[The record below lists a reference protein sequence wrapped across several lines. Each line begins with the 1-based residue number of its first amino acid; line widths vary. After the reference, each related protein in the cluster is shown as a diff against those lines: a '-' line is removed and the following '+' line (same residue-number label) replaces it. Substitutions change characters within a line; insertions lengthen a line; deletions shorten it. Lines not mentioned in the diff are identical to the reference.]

1 MQAISNL
8 FLLKLINNNTIIL
21 AKTDTCAKQTTHCE
35 PQKGSNDKQIYTVA
49 CKTHKMYTIIWPSQ
63 HASKSFEISFK
74 FYYASS
80 RYQKLIQDQETKMW
94 AILNPEI

>member
-1 MQAISNL
+1 MA
-8 FLLKLINNNTIIL
+8 LKS
-21 AKTDTCAKQTTHCE
+21 A
-35 PQKGSNDKQIYTVA
+35 
-49 CKTHKMYTIIWPSQ
+49 
-63 HASKSFEISFK
+63 FK